1 MAKPK
6 PEPAKGQAKQTGKGA
21 TVNAKGALAIYRQ
34 VKAEKDQG
42 K

>member
-1 MAKPK
+1 MGGQKPPPADRPK
-6 PEPAKGQAKQTGKGA
+6 PGGKAA

-42 K
+42 KK